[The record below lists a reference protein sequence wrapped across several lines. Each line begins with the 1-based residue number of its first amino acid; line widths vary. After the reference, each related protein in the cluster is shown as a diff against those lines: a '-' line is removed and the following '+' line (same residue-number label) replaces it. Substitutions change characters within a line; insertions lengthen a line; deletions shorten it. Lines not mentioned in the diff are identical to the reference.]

1 MTRLYI
7 GPKIMLTID
16 SRMDKTFQARSPI
29 SYKHMFFWVF
39 VIRST
44 IGHAPLK
51 YTRCHLGGNRIRLS
65 YLAAI
70 GLQLALRSFPPIS
83 CHYAPTFLTVIGS
96 SAHVNT
102 QSKVGVFAK

>member
-29 SYKHMFFWVF
+29 SYKHMFFLVF

-44 IGHAPLK
+44 IGHAPLE
-51 YTRCHLGGNRIRLS
+51 YRCHLGGNRIRLS

-70 GLQLALRSFPPIS
+70 GLQLVLGGFPPIS

-96 SAHVNT
+96 SAHVST
-102 QSKVGVFAK
+102 QSKVGVSAK